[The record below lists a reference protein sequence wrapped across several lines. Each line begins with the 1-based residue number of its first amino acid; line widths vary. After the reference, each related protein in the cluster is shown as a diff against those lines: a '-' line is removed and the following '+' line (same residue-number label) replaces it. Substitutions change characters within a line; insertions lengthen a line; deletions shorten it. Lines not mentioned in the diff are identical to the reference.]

1 MIAYSNMPCK
11 LYSVGQ
17 YYIVANNTIVSKMRI
32 SHQQTIIANNSFVFV
47 FGAAVDGNTFAD
59 GCVIANFYCSFFSFK
74 FQVLWYCSDNCP
86 RKNSA
91 SITNTTA
98 FHNNSVRHYVRI
110 IAYSYIGFYYSKWIY
125 SYIISYLCRRTNM
138 CKRADHSY
146 CLGRFTICATRMA
159 SVTNLSPT

>member
-74 FQVLWYCSDNCP
+74 FQVLRNCADDCAG
-86 RKNSA
+86 KNPA
-91 SITNTTA
+91 SITNRSA
-98 FHNNSVRHYVRI
+98 FHNYSMRHNVCI
-110 IAYSYIGFYYSKWIY
+110 IANRYIRFYHSKWIY
-125 SYIISYLCRRTNM
+125 SYIISYMCRRVNM